1 MGGGPSRPAPEP
13 KPEPEAT
20 PEPQPGEQK
29 STRESR
35 RDAAAL
41 RARRRRGGLRSLLS
55 PTREEAASG
64 LSDKLGG

>member
-13 KPEPEAT
+13 KPEP
-20 PEPQPGEQK
+20 QPGDQR
-29 STRESR
+29 STRETR
-35 RDAAAL
+35 QQAAAL